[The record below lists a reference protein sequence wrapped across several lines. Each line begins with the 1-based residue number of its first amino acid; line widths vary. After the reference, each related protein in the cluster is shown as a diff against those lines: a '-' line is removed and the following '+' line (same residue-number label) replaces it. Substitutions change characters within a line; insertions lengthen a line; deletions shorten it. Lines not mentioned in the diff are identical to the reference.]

1 MTNTQIC
8 FKVADKL
15 NIDTKQV
22 VAAVNLLDE
31 GGTIPFIARY
41 RKEATGSLD
50 EVAIMQIRDEI
61 ERLRQ
66 LEQRRE
72 AILKSIESQGKL
84 SEELKEKIID
94 AETISK
100 LEDLY
105 LPYKPKR
112 RTKATIAREK
122 GLEPLAQFIL
132 QKTNASLENE
142 AEKFI
147 SAEKEVSSIT
157 DALQG
162 ARDIIAEIITEDVTA
177 REQIR

>member
-84 SEELKEKIID
+84 SEELKEKILD

-122 GLEPLAQFIL
+122 GLEPLAQFL
-132 QKTNASLENE
+132 WAQQPG
-142 AEKFI
+142 AEKLEALI
-147 SAEKEVSSIT
+147 AQLIT
-157 DALQG
+157 
-162 ARDIIAEIITEDVTA
+162 R
-177 REQIR
+177 

>member
-22 VAAVNLLDE
+22 VATVNLLDE

-50 EVAIMQIRDEI
+50 EVAIMQIRDEA
-61 ERLRQ
+61 ERLRE
-66 LEQRRE
+66 LEKRRE
-72 AILKSIESQGKL
+72 AILKSIEGQGKL
-84 SEELKEKIID
+84 TEELKEKIEE

-112 RTKATIAREK
+112 RTKVTIAREK

-132 QKTNASLENE
+132 AQGNASLDDE
-142 AEKFI
+142 AAKFI
-147 SAEKEVSSIT
+147 STEKEVPSLE

-162 ARDIIAEIITEDVTA
+162 AR
-177 REQIR
+177 